1 VTTTSIAW
9 NWGTNTDINFNAATD
24 VLDFGWFAA
33 DQFTISEVN
42 GTVVIAIPS
51 NHQTYTLQHTT
62 LSDLH
67 LSNIVAK
74 DASAISEWTTVLGS
88 APVAPAPP
96 EPPVAPPITPP
107 VVPPDSSAAAWSAN
121 TVYTAGMT
129 ATENGVTY
137 KANWWTQGADPA
149 HNNGVFGTGQPWTIV
164 ATADASH
171 DVPTVPTGLAAAG
184 TSGNATTLTW
194 NAASVPGNGVVTG
207 YAIFEDGH
215 QVASVAGTT
224 YTAANLAAD
233 TIYTFAVAAL
243 DAKPDLGAYDAGAAA
258 PRRAAGQRRGRLVGE
273 HHLHRGHD
281 RDGKRRHLQSRLVD
295 AGQRSRSQQRRRRH
309 RPTLDDRRRGRCVA

>member
-1 VTTTSIAW
+1 MTTTSIAW

-88 APVAPAPP
+88 APVVPPPP

-137 KANWWTQGADPA
+137 KANWWTQGAGPA
-149 HNNGVFGTGQPWTIV
+149 PT
-164 ATADASH
+164 TASSAPGSRG
-171 DVPTVPTGLAAAG
+171 PSSRRSMRRMTFRPCRPGL
-184 TSGNATTLTW
+184 
-194 NAASVPGNGVVTG
+194 PPP
-207 YAIFEDGH
+207 E
-215 QVASVAGTT
+215 
-224 YTAANLAAD
+224 
-233 TIYTFAVAAL
+233 
-243 DAKPDLGAYDAGAAA
+243 
-258 PRRAAGQRRGRLVGE
+258 RRATPSL
-273 HHLHRGHD
+273 
-281 RDGKRRHLQSRLVD
+281 
-295 AGQRSRSQQRRRRH
+295 
-309 RPTLDDRRRGRCVA
+309 

>member
-33 DQFTISEVN
+33 DQFTISEIN

-88 APVAPAPP
+88 APVVPAPP

-129 ATENGVTY
+129 ATE
-137 KANWWTQGADPA
+137 
-149 HNNGVFGTGQPWTIV
+149 
-164 ATADASH
+164 
-171 DVPTVPTGLAAAG
+171 
-184 TSGNATTLTW
+184 
-194 NAASVPGNGVVTG
+194 
-207 YAIFEDGH
+207 
-215 QVASVAGTT
+215 
-224 YTAANLAAD
+224 
-233 TIYTFAVAAL
+233 
-243 DAKPDLGAYDAGAAA
+243 
-258 PRRAAGQRRGRLVGE
+258 
-273 HHLHRGHD
+273 
-281 RDGKRRHLQSRLVD
+281 KRRHLQSQLVD
-295 AGQRSRSQQRRRRH
+295 AGRGSRPQQRRLRH
-309 RPTLDDRRRGRCVA
+309 RAAVDHRRDGRCIA